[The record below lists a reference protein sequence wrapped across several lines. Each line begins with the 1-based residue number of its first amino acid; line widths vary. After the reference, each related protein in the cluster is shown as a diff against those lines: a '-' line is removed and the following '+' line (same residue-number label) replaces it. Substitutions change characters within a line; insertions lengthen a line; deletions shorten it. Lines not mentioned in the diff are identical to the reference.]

1 MELYR
6 KYRPKR
12 LKDVLGQDAT
22 VRVLEDLLKR
32 GEMAH
37 ALLLC
42 GPSGVGKTT
51 IARILKTKL
60 NCADLDFF
68 EINCALVDGAIET
81 IRSIADK
88 LTLQS
93 LNTGGSRIWLLDEVQ
108 SLSRAS
114 FAQQALLKMLED
126 VPNHVYFILC
136 TTDPSK
142 ILTTIRTRCLQL
154 KLAPLPE
161 GMLATLLSD
170 VVAKERASISEVV
183 SDRIVQLADGSAR
196 QALQSLH
203 KVIGLENEEA
213 QLNTLQSLDT
223 EKKAID
229 LCRLLINPQTKWPQ
243 VAELIKSLEEEP
255 ETIRRSVL
263 GYAGSV
269 VLSGGKLVGRAYRIL
284 TVFEADW
291 FASGKAGLIRSC
303 YEVFTTPH

>member
-12 LKDVLGQDAT
+12 FKDVLGQDAS

-37 ALLLC
+37 TLLLC
-42 GPSGVGKTT
+42 GPSGTGKTT

-81 IRSIADK
+81 VRGISEK
-88 LTLQS
+88 VTLQS

-126 VPNHVYFILC
+126 VPGHVYFILC

-142 ILTTIRTRCLQL
+142 ILPTIRTRCLQL
-154 KLAPLPE
+154 KLTPLADGDLTILLADVLTKESASLPE
-161 GMLATLLSD
+161 KVL
-170 VVAKERASISEVV
+170 
-183 SDRIVQLADGSAR
+183 DRIIELSEGSAR

-203 KVIGLENEEA
+203 KIIGLQDEEE

-269 VLSGGKLVGRAYRIL
+269 VLSGGKLAGRAYRIL

-291 FASGKAGLIRSC
+291 FASGRAGLIRSC

>member
-6 KYRPKR
+6 RHRPKR
-12 LKDVLGQDAT
+12 FRDVLGQDAT

-51 IARILKTKL
+51 LARILKTKL

-68 EINCALVDGAIET
+68 EVNCALVDGAIET
-81 IRSIADK
+81 IRNVAEK
-88 LTLQS
+88 VRLQS
-93 LNTGGSRIWLLDEVQ
+93 LNTGGSRIWLFDEVQ

-114 FAQQALLKMLED
+114 FAQQAMLMMLED
-126 VPNHVYFILC
+126 VPSHVYFILC

-154 KLAPLPE
+154 KLTPLADGELAKVVADVASKEEAYLPE
-161 GMLATLLSD
+161 KVL
-170 VVAKERASISEVV
+170 
-183 SDRIVQLADGSAR
+183 DRIVELADGSAR

-203 KVIGLENEEA
+203 KVIGLEGEEQ
-213 QLNTLQSLDT
+213 QLNTLLSLDT

-229 LCRLLINPQTKWPQ
+229 LCRLLINPHTKWPQ

-269 VLSGGKLVGRAYRIL
+269 VLSGGKLTGRAYRIL

-291 FASGKAGLIRSC
+291 FASGRSGLIRSC